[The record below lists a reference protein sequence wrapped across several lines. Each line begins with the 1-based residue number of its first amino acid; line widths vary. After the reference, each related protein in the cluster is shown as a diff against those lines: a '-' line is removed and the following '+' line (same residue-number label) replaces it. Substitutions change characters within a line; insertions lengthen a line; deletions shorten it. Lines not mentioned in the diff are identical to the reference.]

1 MSDGA
6 SDPTD
11 SENGAE
17 VTVGGETVPEAAVPD
32 DVPEWDDEY
41 LDRVSDRLMFSFDLE
56 RKFDVRGRT
65 FEMYG
70 EMRIESQKQLFHA
83 ALNYGNHEK
92 REHLFVRRADD
103 VSRADLESLVGL
115 GHDLADEW
123 IDADERH
130 FGTDFTFVVV
140 APELPDDVRSF
151 VSGFR
156 DRTLLKFGYYGDYE
170 VNLVVVAPD
179 EEEAVE
185 SEEAE
190 VAAAFRLWESL
201 DEVDESKGLLDR
213 LFG

>member
-6 SDPTD
+6 PEPTD
-11 SENGAE
+11 SEE
-17 VTVGGETVPEAAVPD
+17 VTVGGETVPEEAVPD

-56 RKFDVRGRT
+56 REFRVRGRA

-92 REHLFVRRADD
+92 REHLFVRRADS
-103 VSRADLESLVGL
+103 VSPTDLESMVDL
-115 GHDLADEW
+115 GHELADEW
-123 IDADERH
+123 IDADEQH

-140 APELPDDVRSF
+140 APEIPDDVRSF

-170 VNLVVVAPD
+170 VNLVVVAP
-179 EEEAVE
+179 EEEQTVE
-185 SEEAE
+185 SEEAD

-201 DEVDESKGLLDR
+201 DETEESSGLLDR
-213 LFG
+213 FFG